1 MNTVT
6 SPSTRV
12 MFGERF
18 AALDVRRVLQR
29 VTGAS
34 IALLLLVGPWMT
46 ALVAPGML
54 GIAVLGGLLV
64 VERRRIPWSALALA
78 AFLVPVT
85 QTLSLVN
92 TSDFTASAH
101 LAILAWAGFGCLL
114 ALSQLDE
121 KSMIVVMEALLLSAA
136 LVCAGAMTQMGQ
148 MTSEEGGSVING
160 RLQGPFSQPNE
171 LGSFAQ
177 LTLPLVPAFAV
188 SSRSRSSRG
197 LALLAAPAIA
207 AALMLSLSRGAWL
220 GAIVS
225 TIALAWLAP
234 RLRRPLAALVGLGL
248 AAMMLTLAVGGPG
261 SAIISARLHSIV
273 DNSAST
279 SDQRPAIWEF
289 ALRLLGEHPL
299 LGAGPGSLPTASLD
313 AHTSA
318 VALVQ
323 PQHAHNVFLA
333 ALSEGGLLG
342 GLTLLALLGVGAWCA
357 LQLHRAIRSA
367 TPWRESWIPLA
378 ATASLAGAAAHGVI
392 DFPWRAPALTFT
404 TWVMA
409 GVLARTFFNERPL
422 MAQTESP
429 STPVAGGASTSGASR
444 PTVDADAVD
453 TAPAR
458 SRSKALTWA
467 PLALAVIGTL
477 LIALVTSLLP
487 QKYTATTIVGLR
499 PSAASGSVKNP
510 VTTDNMK
517 QIAQQY
523 AIVAA
528 SGDSVDAARAQAKVA
543 DDATVAASVDPES
556 TTLRIAGTAASAKDA
571 AALADAVAQN
581 TTKKVDADLARADV
595 LDHASA
601 DAAVKTPRRSL
612 YFVAGELVLLTA
624 CAAAWLLMRRRR

>member
-6 SPSTRV
+6 SPSTPALL
-12 MFGERF
+12 GERL

-29 VTGAS
+29 LTGAS

-46 ALVAPGML
+46 ALVAPGMI
-54 GIAVLGGLLV
+54 GVAVLGALLML
-64 VERRRIPWSALALA
+64 ERRRIPCSALAVA
-78 AFLVPVT
+78 AFFVPLT

-92 TSDFTASAH
+92 TSDLTASAH

-114 ALSQLDE
+114 AVAQLDE

-136 LVCAGAMTQMGQ
+136 LVCVGAMTQMGQ

-177 LTLPLVPAFAV
+177 LTLPLVPAFAL
-188 SSRSRSSRG
+188 SSRPRIDRG
-197 LALLAAPAIA
+197 LALLAAPVVA

-225 TIALAWLAP
+225 AVVLAWLAP

-248 AAMMLTLAVGGPG
+248 AAMALTLAVGGPG

-273 DNSAST
+273 DSSAST

-289 ALRLLGEHPL
+289 ALRLLGDHPF
-299 LGAGPGSLPTASLD
+299 LGAGAGSLPTASLD

-342 GLTLLALLGVGAWCA
+342 CLTLVALLAVGVWCA
-357 LQLHRAIRSA
+357 LQLRRAIRSA

-378 ATASLAGAAAHGVI
+378 ATASLAGAAAHGAI
-392 DFPWRAPALTFT
+392 DFPWRAPALTLT

-429 STPVAGGASTSGASR
+429 STPAAGGASTSGASK
-444 PTVDADAVD
+444 PGVDADDA
-453 TAPAR
+453 APAR
-458 SRSKALTWA
+458 PRPKAATWA

-477 LIALVTSLLP
+477 LVALATSLLP

-510 VTTDNMK
+510 VTTDNMR

-528 SGDSVDAARAQAKVA
+528 SADSVDAARAQAKVA

-556 TTLRIAGTAASAKDA
+556 TTLRIAGTAPSAADA